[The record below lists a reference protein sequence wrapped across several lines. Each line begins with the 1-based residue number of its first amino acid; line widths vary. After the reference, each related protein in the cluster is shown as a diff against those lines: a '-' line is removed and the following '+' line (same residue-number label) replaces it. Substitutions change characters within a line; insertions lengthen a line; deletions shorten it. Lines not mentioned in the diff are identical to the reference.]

1 MLKAILF
8 IFFVLVLSS
17 SDIFL
22 AKKGIIPV
30 DPSVMISGIA
40 AIYTIIYFGSK
51 KFRDNFSKEIENQ
64 FPKKIWFYILY
75 AITSILFTL
84 HPGAYFEEDGYTS
97 VLLPTFNLILI
108 FFVFYSIV
116 YYKLNFFKYVIIFA
130 FIVSVSSIILE
141 VFIPGLFSKVA
152 SRSAGLSVNPNA
164 SGIRIMILA
173 SCLLIFKFKRENLV
187 HSIIIFL
194 SGLSVFFTFSRG
206 SLLIFIVFLV
216 VYLYFFHKERIL
228 KTTLKVSI
236 LIFSIIFFLELLGFS
251 LTKLPI
257 FQSNGALVRLNM
269 VTGQSEFVNSDD
281 SRLKIADEYWKL
293 ILQNPILGHG
303 IGSINNH
310 SILPI
315 CPHNLY
321 LKIWFEQGFII
332 FVVYIVFILRTMF
345 RLYFSKD
352 YNYLLLFIVISMGGL
367 FTHNLFDNRSMII
380 ALGIFFFILNRKN
393 QLKDDT
399 IILSKSYEKN
409 N

>member
-51 KFRDNFSKEIENQ
+51 KFRDNLNKEIENQ

-75 AITSILFTL
+75 ALTSILFTL

-141 VFIPGLFSKVA
+141 VFIPGLFSKVS

-216 VYLYFFHKERIL
+216 VYFYFFHKERIL
-228 KTTLKVSI
+228 KTTLKVSM
-236 LIFSIIFFLELLGFS
+236 LIFFLIFFLELVGFS

-293 ILQNPILGHG
+293 ILENPILGHG

-393 QLKDDT
+393 QLKDDS